1 MKALGIVSEYNPF
14 HNGHRFQI
22 KNAKEQSGA
31 DVAIAVMSGN
41 YVQRGDV
48 AVYSKHERA
57 RLAVLG
63 GADIVFELPAV
74 FSLRSALPFAEA
86 SVFLLSAA
94 GCDFIAFGAESDN
107 INTLTSAADLFIS
120 EPEPFK
126 NVLRENLNS
135 GMSFAAARASAAA
148 KINPQLAAI
157 TDSPN
162 NILAISYIMALKKL
176 KYNASPI
183 ITLRRGAAHD
193 DDKAHGDFAS
203 ASFIRRKL
211 ILGENASNFMPN
223 VSKERPVSLADFE
236 GIIIYALCTSSREF
250 ISSIADSSDG
260 LSVRLFSSRAQT
272 LPELLNEVKTKRL
285 ALSRIKRVLL
295 NILIKNNIS
304 LECKPSYLRV
314 LALNPV
320 GAEYLKQLKKHTPLP
335 IITKPAAY
343 KDDDLI
349 WESELTASEIR
360 NIITHGKS
368 DLMLSPIFIK

>member
-86 SVFLLSAA
+86 AVFLLSAA
-94 GCDFIAFGAESDN
+94 GCDFIAFGAECDD
-107 INTLTSAADLFIS
+107 INVLTAAADLFLS
-120 EPEPFK
+120 EPEPFQNK
-126 NVLRENLNS
+126 LRENLKR
-135 GMSFAAARASAAA
+135 GMSFAAARTSAAEDIDQKIA
-148 KINPQLAAI
+148 KI
-157 TDSPN
+157 TKTPN
-162 NILAISYIMALKKL
+162 NILAVSYIMALKRL
-176 KYNASPI
+176 KYDALPV
-183 ITLRRGAAHD
+183 ITLRRGAEHD
-193 DDKAHGDFAS
+193 ETVSHGEFAS
-203 ASFIRRKL
+203 ASFIRCALAAGRDM
-211 ILGENASNFMPN
+211 SHFMPN
-223 VSKERPVSLADFE
+223 NSRETPVSVYDFE
-236 GIIIYALCTSSREF
+236 SLILYALRTSDAGF
-250 ISSIADSSDG
+250 ISSVADSSDG
-260 LSVRLFSSRAQT
+260 LSERLISSRAKT
-272 LPELLNEVKTKRL
+272 LSELLNEVKTKRL